1 MDNAPTDPAE
11 EQTPITDEET
21 NLAEGEH
28 SEEAG
33 AAESEPGKT
42 ASEKNADC
50 KKPGRAFSRSSAP
63 RGIPRRPKRPR
74 KRRGILRLEQEK
86 GSLEMT
92 EAVIARIVHEEAR
105 NENVLEIRGKGLV
118 NKLRKMFAPGRI
130 VDGVYLEQHS
140 GSLALEVTIAVRYG
154 VNVPALAREIRTKI
168 SEKVEHV
175 TGCKVEAVNVIVDRI
190 VMRKT

>member
-21 NLAEGEH
+21 NLSEGEH
-28 SEEAG
+28 SEG
-33 AAESEPGKT
+33 TGVAEGEPGKT
-42 ASEKNADC
+42 APEKKVDR
-50 KKPGRAFSRSSAP
+50 KKHDRAFSPSAAP
-63 RGIPRRPKRPR
+63 RGVPRRPSRPR
-74 KRRGILRLEQEK
+74 KRRGVLRLEQEK

-105 NENVLEIRGKGLV
+105 NENVLDIRGKGLV
-118 NKLRKMFAPGRI
+118 DKLRKMFAPGRI
-130 VDGVYLEQHS
+130 VDGVYVEQRS

-154 VNVPALAREIRTKI
+154 VNVPALAQEIRTKI
-168 SEKVEHV
+168 SEKIEHV